1 MAGAIAQ
8 VYEVALPYGDEAD
21 LSAAL
26 DAALPVYRN
35 ARLGEV
41 TGGVLTCAAP
51 VFAPVP
57 AGAALVAPTP
67 CADDLMNLMDSRMP

>member
-1 MAGAIAQ
+1 MRRTS
-8 VYEVALPYGDEAD
+8 PPP
-21 LSAAL
+21 

-51 VFAPVP
+51 VFAPSRP
-57 AGAALVAPTP
+57 APP
-67 CADDLMNLMDSRMP
+67 WSRPPPVRTT